1 MADGNGLDGRS
12 RDKDGDGNGGEMN
25 PSKEGPVRLG
35 YRRLEAWKVSREL
48 AIRLVKL
55 TSGPGMRPFRGLADQ
70 MQRSAVSV
78 PSNIAEG
85 EERGTNKD
93 ALRFLYIAK
102 GSLAELRTQMDISRA
117 CGGLSDEEFEPL
129 DQMAVHATALIAGLV
144 RTRRAFESVSDKD
157 AS

>member
-1 MADGNGLDGRS
+1 
-12 RDKDGDGNGGEMN
+12 MN
-25 PSKEGPVRLG
+25 PSNEGSGRLG
-35 YRRLEAWKVSREL
+35 YRRLEAWKVSRDL
-48 AIRLVKL
+48 AVRLVKL
-55 TSGPGMRPFRGLADQ
+55 TSGQGMRPFRGLADQ

-117 CGGLSDEEFEPL
+117 CGGLSHEEFELL
-129 DQMAVHATALIAGLV
+129 DQMAVHATALITGLV
-144 RTRRAFESVSDKD
+144 RTRRAFERASEKD